1 VELANSA
8 HRCANV
14 WGAFTVDTSDLP
26 GGALPAGSV
35 LLVDDTYDTGWT
47 MTVAASLLR
56 QAGVHAV
63 LPFVLARR

>member
-1 VELANSA
+1 MDGSA
-8 HRCANV
+8 RIAV
-14 WGAFTVDTSDLP
+14 DLP
-26 GGALPAGSV
+26 ERVEVEVDARTPAYLV
-35 LLVDDTYDTGWT
+35 LADTYDTGWT